1 MPMNR
6 PRTSSLPL
14 ANRWLGLALTC
25 FLSAMPAA
33 FASDWVE
40 DGASASSNSKIEKS
54 GGAITLKLGVEHSES
69 VAPVPLKLQLGEI
82 FDERILSTPSR
93 LQWYRIPEWMA
104 GKWRRQQETIVST
117 RDFQTGQVSNARK
130 AIRSEQIAD
139 FGVQRDSKGAIWNCN
154 LSMKGVSDRGS
165 YRSVALVRKQVPV
178 VSEPGR
184 VVLQEEFVVLHVMH
198 GTGAIMESH
207 IVESLTQYRPIKRGL
222 LETSMSVKIYQ
233 ADGSPKNQQE
243 NVAFDRLITPFTSV
257 DKYKGLDVRADF
269 ENFLRSSNQANLI
282 VDPD

>member
-1 MPMNR
+1 MNR
-6 PRTSSLPL
+6 PRTSSLLL
-14 ANRWLGLALTC
+14 ARLRLILPVALLVATG
-25 FLSAMPAA
+25 SPVQ
-33 FASDWVE
+33 ASDWVE
-40 DGASASSNSKIEKS
+40 DGASTSFNSKVEKNS
-54 GGAITLKLGVEHSES
+54 GGITLKLGVEHSET

-82 FDERILSTPSR
+82 FDERILSSPSR

-117 RDFQTGQVSNARK
+117 RDFQTGQVSFPRK

-139 FGVQRDSKGAIWNCN
+139 FGVQRDAKGAIWNCN

-178 VSEPGR
+178 VSEPSR
-184 VVLQEEFVVLHVMH
+184 LVLQEEFVVLHVMH
-198 GTGAIMESH
+198 GTGAIMESY
-207 IVESLTQYRPIKRGL
+207 IVESLTQYRPVKRGL

-257 DKYKGLDVRADF
+257 DKYKGLNVRADF
-269 ENFLRSSNQANLI
+269 DNFLRSSNQANLI
-282 VDPD
+282 VETD